1 MFVQKGVKQLEDK
14 ITTQNTQLTLPDAV
28 NLIPKVLWG
37 LFLAALGTVMMLH
50 AKIGLFPWGTLNAGL
65 TKATGISFGTW
76 SQIIGLALVL
86 IMAMFKYYPGI
97 GTLLDT
103 IFFGFFVDMIQ
114 DAKVIMYPK
123 TLMGQTYFALLG
135 LVLMSYG
142 MSLYMSC
149 GLGAGPRDGLML
161 FLMKLTGRSVTFI
174 KTSIEITVTALGLL
188 LGGPFGFG
196 TIMLAL
202 LGGKVLQL
210 MFKWT
215 QFDAGTLKQHD
226 LFELFDKTKNAN

>member
-1 MFVQKGVKQLEDK
+1 
-14 ITTQNTQLTLPDAV
+14 
-28 NLIPKVLWG
+28 
-37 LFLAALGTVMMLH
+37 MMIH

-65 TKATGISFGTW
+65 TKATGLSFGTW
-76 SQIIGLALVL
+76 SQIISLVL
-86 IMAMFKYYPGI
+86 ILIMALFKYYPGI

-103 IFFGFFVDMIQ
+103 FFFGYFIDFIQ
-114 DAKVIMYPK
+114 DARIIMYPK
-123 TLMGQTYFALLG
+123 TLLGQTYFSILG

-161 FLMKLTGRSVTFI
+161 FLMKITGKSVTFI
-174 KTSIEITVTALGLL
+174 KTSLEITVTGVGLL

-215 QFDAGTLKQHD
+215 HFDAENVKQHD
-226 LFELFDKTKNAN
+226 LFELFKKPSAVETHL